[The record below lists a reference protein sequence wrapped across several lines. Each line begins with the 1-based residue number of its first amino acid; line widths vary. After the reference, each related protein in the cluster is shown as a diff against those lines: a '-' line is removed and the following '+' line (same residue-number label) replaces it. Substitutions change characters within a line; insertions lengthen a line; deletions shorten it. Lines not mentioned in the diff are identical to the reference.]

1 MECMEVVKPPLMEGS
16 LVILVEVWF
25 RMYEGGAP
33 AAYTWK
39 LDYWKE
45 VWLWEVQEEM
55 PSKE

>member
-1 MECMEVVKPPLMEGS
+1 MEVVKPPLMEGS

-25 RMYEGGAP
+25 RMYECGAP